1 MQIISRTEAKAKGLR
16 FYFTGEP
23 CKHGHVAER
32 WVSCWVCV
40 DCDRKWRLENPE
52 KKSAKNKKYWLENR
66 EELAEKGRK

>member
-1 MQIISRTEAKAKGLR
+1 M
-16 FYFTGEP
+16 
-23 CKHGHVAER
+23 
-32 WVSCWVCV
+32 SCWVCV